1 MAFTLLSRSSSKPQ
15 GSVRL
20 VPQQKSARGRHAAD
34 SRFGFAK
41 PVFQPPTTALPTAP
55 VIRAKLKVGEPNDKF
70 EQEADRVVDEVMR
83 MPDSEVYRTNVE
95 DDPGPTQPSRSP
107 NGILAGSG
115 KPLPD
120 PVRVFFE
127 SRFGHDFS
135 RVRVHA
141 DAPAAQSARALGAR
155 AYTLG
160 QDVVL
165 GGGQYAPETKEG
177 RRLLAHELTH
187 VVQQSSGGIF
197 PMIQRHLI
205 VHGDKKD
212 IKAFLGLLE
221 PASGLSLKHDPGKN
235 KVSVSRAGGKPPSPE
250 LASELQTIMEDPQ
263 QDAELNLGRQQEGV
277 RFGAFPHSLDEKKNI
292 MQEIRIDQILA
303 LEKGAPG
310 SGVVVL
316 AHEIIENYHAHNPET
331 IETYRAAHSDYGREQ
346 IREGAFLES
355 HGKAIE
361 KENLIAG
368 ELGHPKTRRND
379 FELLMGR
386 EPHKF
391 IRGIRDEGLYF
402 LVWDRTFDDPGNIV
416 SHVRRVPR
424 IRVSR
429 YTIEGFTAITAYS
442 AGLSEAGLKQLD
454 SAAADLVQ
462 NPTASALVECLL
474 SVWDSPRA
482 DLDLP
487 KQWAE
492 TVQSKLEEK
501 VDRPAT
507 GARSDVLS
515 SFTQGRSRVVIT
527 IDRPDI

>member
-1 MAFTLLSRSSSKPQ
+1 
-15 GSVRL
+15 
-20 VPQQKSARGRHAAD
+20 
-34 SRFGFAK
+34 
-41 PVFQPPTTALPTAP
+41 VFQPPTTALPTAQ
-55 VIRAKLKVGEPNDKF
+55 VIQTKLKVREPNDEF

-83 MPDSEVYRTNVE
+83 MPDSEVQRTNGE
-95 DDPGPTQPSRSP
+95 EDPGPTQPPRSL

-120 PVRVFFE
+120 PVRAFFE

-160 QDVVL
+160 HDVVL
-165 GGGQYAPETKEG
+165 GGRQYAPETKEG
-177 RRLLAHELTH
+177 RRLLAHELAH
-187 VVQQSSGGIF
+187 VVQQSSGGIS

-221 PASGLSLKHDPGKN
+221 PASGLSLKHDPKTN
-235 KVSVSRAGGKPPSPE
+235 KVSVSGPGGKPQSPE
-250 LASELQTIMEDPQ
+250 LASELQNSMEDPQ
-263 QDAELNLGRQQEGV
+263 QDAELNLGRRQEGV
-277 RFGAFPHSLDEKKNI
+277 RFGEFPHSLDEKKDI
-292 MQEIRIDQILA
+292 VQEIRIDQILA

-310 SGVVVL
+310 SGVVIL
-316 AHEIIENYHAHNPET
+316 AHEIIENYHGHNPET
-331 IETYRAAHSDYGREQ
+331 IEGYRVQHTDYGREK
-346 IREGAFLES
+346 IWESAFLES

-361 KENLIAG
+361 KENMIAG

-386 EPHKF
+386 EPHRF

-402 LVWDRTFDDPGNIV
+402 LVWDRTFDDPGGIV

-424 IRVSR
+424 IRVST
-429 YTIEGFTAITAYS
+429 YTIEGFTAVTADS
-442 AGLSEAGLKQLD
+442 ASLSEAGLKQLD

-507 GARSDVLS
+507 GGRSDVLS